1 VETLLEEEKVRLLS
15 TVDVLEPLS
24 REQLE
29 DLSRRIPDVRIE
41 EGQIFHAP
49 GERSEALFLL
59 KRGRVRIY
67 KVAPSGREVTLFI
80 VEAGMVF
87 GEMAPAV
94 QRFRDAYAEAMEPT
108 VICVMKWEE
117 LERLV
122 REHPE
127 VGLRMIRALSERLH
141 FVEARLEDVSLKEVP
156 ARLASLILQLIEM
169 EGVMTPEGLKIAS
182 HYTHEQLATMIG
194 SSRARVTEAL
204 GQLREAGALE
214 LEDHHIYVKDV
225 EALKRAAAGG
235 PRQTAPES

>member
-1 VETLLEEEKVRLLS
+1 VRLLS
-15 TVDVLEPLS
+15 MVDILEPLS

-29 DLSRRIPDVRIE
+29 ELSRRVPDVHIE
-41 EGQIFHAP
+41 EGRVFHVP

-67 KVAPSGREVTLFI
+67 KVAPRGREVTLF
-80 VEAGMVF
+80 VAEAGMVF

-94 QRFRDAYAEAMEPT
+94 QRFRDVYAEAMEPA

-122 REHPE
+122 LEHPE

-141 FVEARLEDVSLKEVP
+141 FVERRLEDVSLKEVP

-169 EGVMTPEGLKIAS
+169 EGVMTPGGSKIAF
-182 HYTHEQLATMIG
+182 HYTHEQLATMVG

-214 LEDHHIYVKDV
+214 LKDHHVYVKDA
-225 EALKRAAAGG
+225 EALKRVAEGG
-235 PRQTAPES
+235 RYQTAQ